1 MLNNKNGEVMR
12 EESNI
17 KKNVLFATFTQILTI
32 AFAFIVPKLLINY
45 YGPQIHGLT
54 NTISSLI
61 SYLTLAES
69 GIGSAS
75 VQSLY
80 SPLEKKDYKL
90 VNADLN
96 AIAIFYHKI
105 GLVFSLLVFAVA
117 FLYPLLASDGLDYWF
132 VFALVLISGIANTVE
147 YFFTSKYKV
156 LLQADKK
163 LYVINLINAVG
174 IFLQGTLRIV
184 FIYLKL
190 SVFIIQ
196 LVPAIVYTTRL
207 IIISIYVRRTYTY
220 LDKSIKPNFSV
231 GKKRWN
237 VLVHQITNLVVNNTD
252 NIVLSSF
259 IGYASVSVYGVY
271 NMIVSNISDFLSQAL
286 SKAVMANFGHLFSNG
301 DKKTICDVYNKY
313 ERLYYYIIGVI
324 FGICGFSICP
334 FINLYMN
341 KVNGINYVDN
351 KLGLLFVIVAVLASV
366 RIPSL
371 TIITAVGHFKETQ
384 NYAIIEA
391 VINIVAS
398 VILVKVCGIYGV
410 LIGTIIS
417 FLYVDIMFIRYV
429 NRFILKRKIM
439 KTVKSTTVLIA
450 VIGMVVS
457 IGTVCNHFIGM
468 NSWGLWFLT
477 CLITAVVSL
486 IILLIVVFAFDKS
499 VFEYTLS
506 MFFKKK

>member
-1 MLNNKNGEVMR
+1 MIKEN
-12 EESNI
+12 NI

-174 IFLQGTLRIV
+174 IFLQGALRIV

-252 NIVLSSF
+252 NLVLSGF
-259 IGYASVSVYGVY
+259 IGYTSVSVYGVY
-271 NMIVSNISDFLSQAL
+271 NMIVSNISGFLSQAL
-286 SKAVMANFGHLFSNG
+286 SNAVTANFGHLLVKEDN
-301 DKKTICDVYNKY
+301 KKTCDTFNKY
-313 ERLYYYIIGVI
+313 ERIYYYIIGII
-324 FGICGFSICP
+324 FGICSFSICP
-334 FINLYMN
+334 FINLYIGN
-341 KVNGINYVDN
+341 ISGIKYVDI
-351 KLGLLFVIVAVLASV
+351 KLGILFILIAVLASV
-366 RIPSL
+366 RIPHL
-371 TIITAVGHFKETQ
+371 TLVTAAGHFKETQ
-384 NYAIIEA
+384 NHAIIEA
-391 VINIVAS
+391 MINIIAS
-398 VILVKVCGIYGV
+398 VILVNICGIYGV
-410 LIGTIIS
+410 LIGTVLS
-417 FLYVDIMFIRYV
+417 FLYRDIMFIWYV
-429 NRFILKRKIM
+429 NHRILKRKIM
-439 KTVKSTTVLIA
+439 NTIKNIFLLIIIIIFVILVGIAFKS
-450 VIGMVVS
+450 
-457 IGTVCNHFIGM
+457 FIGM
-468 NSWGLWFLT
+468 QSWITWILT
-477 CLITAVVSL
+477 CLLTA
-486 IILLIVVFAFDKS
+486 IISSGIIIFLVCVFDKEVIKYALM
-499 VFEYTLS
+499 VFG
-506 MFFKKK
+506 KRKN